1 MSMNEYDLLVD
12 VAHTLLSF
20 VDTEYTRE
28 LQHKLY
34 RDAVE
39 LYNGRVESI
48 VTMDG
53 PRSVVAFSKALN
65 RFGDR
70 KFGTGGRDDCKDLIR
85 KTIKDTYPRLS
96 P

>member
-20 VDTEYTRE
+20 VDTEYTRK
-28 LQHKLY
+28 LQDKLY

-53 PRSVVAFSKALN
+53 ERSVAAFSQALT

-70 KFGTGGRDDCKDLIR
+70 RFGSGGRDDCKDLIR
-85 KTIKDTYPRLS
+85 KTIFDIYPRLS